1 MPINILS
8 TVATSVMTLVDE
20 IILDADAESVTFSN
34 LDLATDNCYILKAT
48 YQTLNNCANVSL
60 IANANTTVTN
70 YYHVEEVL
78 DGVGASSTVYSENN
92 NILNSIDES
101 LIDVYCEASFML
113 DVSTRMRGFS
123 NVTYLNTD
131 GTSQNMNIGSFLY
144 NVAENVTSI
153 KIEGDATTG
162 SGMSFKQGSKFQLFR
177 VRAI

>member
-1 MPINILS
+1 MPVNIIS
-8 TVATSVMTLVDE
+8 SVATSVMTLVEE
-20 IILDADAESVTFSN
+20 ITLTADAESVTFAD

-60 IANANTTVTN
+60 IANANTTVTD
-70 YYHVEEVL
+70 YYHLEESL
-78 DGVGASSTVYSENN
+78 NGVGASSTIYSENN
-92 NILNSIDES
+92 NILNSLDS
-101 LIDVYCEASFML
+101 LVDVYCEASFML

-123 NVTYLNTD
+123 NVTYLN

-153 KIEGDATTG
+153 KIQGDATTG

>member
-1 MPINILS
+1 MPVNIIS
-8 TVATSVMTLVDE
+8 SVATSVMTLVEE
-20 IILDADAESVTFSN
+20 ITLTADAESVTFSN

-60 IANANTTVTN
+60 IANANTTVTD
-70 YYHVEEVL
+70 YYHLEESL
-78 DGVGASSTVYSENN
+78 NGVGASSTIYSENN
-92 NILNSIDES
+92 NILNSLDS
-101 LIDVYCEASFML
+101 LVDVYCEASFML

-123 NVTYLNTD
+123 NVTYLNSD

-153 KIEGDATTG
+153 KIRGDATTG

>member
-1 MPINILS
+1 MPVNIIS
-8 TVATSVMTLVDE
+8 SVATSVMTLVEE
-20 IILDADAESVTFSN
+20 ITLTADAESVTFAD

-60 IANANTTVTN
+60 IANANTTVTD
-70 YYHVEEVL
+70 YYHLEESL
-78 DGVGASSTVYSENN
+78 NGVGASSTIYSENN
-92 NILNSIDES
+92 NILNSLDS
-101 LIDVYCEASFML
+101 LVDVYCEASFML

-123 NVTYLNTD
+123 NVTYLNSD

-153 KIEGDATTG
+153 KIQGDASTG

>member
-1 MPINILS
+1 MPVNLLS
-8 TVATSVMTLVDE
+8 TVATSVMTLVEE

-60 IANANTTVTN
+60 IANANTTVTD
-70 YYHVEEVL
+70 YYHLEESL
-78 DGVGASSTVYSENN
+78 NGVGASSTIYSENN
-92 NILNSIDES
+92 NILNSLDS
-101 LIDVYCEASFML
+101 LVDVYCEASFML

-123 NVTYLNTD
+123 NVTYLNSD

-144 NVAENVTSI
+144 NVAENVRSI
-153 KIEGDATTG
+153 KIRGDATTG

>member
-1 MPINILS
+1 MPVNIIS
-8 TVATSVMTLVDE
+8 SVATSVMTLVEE
-20 IILDADAESVTFSN
+20 ITLTADAESVTFAD

-60 IANANTTVTN
+60 IANANTTVTD
-70 YYHVEEVL
+70 YYHLEESL
-78 DGVGASSTVYSENN
+78 NGVGASSTIYSENN
-92 NILNSIDES
+92 NILNSLDS
-101 LIDVYCEASFML
+101 LVDVYCEASFML

-123 NVTYLNTD
+123 NVTYLNSD

-153 KIEGDATTG
+153 KIQGDATTG

>member
-1 MPINILS
+1 MPVNIIS
-8 TVATSVMTLVDE
+8 SVATSVMTLVEE
-20 IILDADAESVTFSN
+20 ITLTADAESVTFAD

-60 IANANTTVTN
+60 IANANTTVTD
-70 YYHVEEVL
+70 YYHLEESL
-78 DGVGASSTVYSENN
+78 NGVGASSTIYSENN
-92 NILNSIDES
+92 NILNSLDS
-101 LIDVYCEASFML
+101 LVDVYCEASFML

-123 NVTYLNTD
+123 NVTYLN

-153 KIEGDATTG
+153 KIQGDASTG